1 MIVQEIRVA
10 VGSELIVGALVVW
23 PRGTD
28 EPTKTR
34 ISRVRWPRP
43 ELNQLTFESCPSS
56 QDREKFVQLRAERL
70 GDLPHAAAVVD
81 KLPHLAFLSVQ
92 LEG

>member
-28 EPTKTR
+28 ETTKTR

-56 QDREKFVQLRAERL
+56 QDREKFFQLRAERL
-70 GDLPHAAAVVD
+70 SDIPHGAAVVN
-81 KLPHLAFLSVQ
+81 KLPYLTLLRVQ